1 GDVAASG
8 GYMVS
13 ARGDRIFA
21 EPSTITG
28 SIGIFYYK
36 PDLSRLLRTIGL
48 TSETTKVGPHSDM
61 DSVHRSWS
69 AEEEK
74 SAFGGISY
82 FYDRFTTMV
91 HEGRGL
97 TKERVDEIGRGRV
110 WTAQMAQPIG
120 LVDELGGVMAAIAW
134 AKRKAGMDEDAPAEL
149 IDLPREPTS

>member
-1 GDVAASG
+1 TRGKKPIVVSMGDVAASG

-36 PDLSRLLRTIGL
+36 PDLAGLLKLVGVTTETIKAGA
-48 TSETTKVGPHSDM
+48 HSDM
-61 DSVHRSWS
+61 DSLFRSGT

-74 SAFGGISY
+74 IAFNGISY
-82 FYDRFTTMV
+82 FYDRFITMV

-97 TKERVDEIGRGRV
+97 SKERVNEIGRGRV
-110 WTAQMAQPIG
+110 WTGSMAQPIG
-120 LVDELGGVMAAIAW
+120 LVDEFGGVMAAIAW
-134 AKRKAGMDEDAPAEL
+134 AKRKVG
-149 IDLPREPTS
+149 